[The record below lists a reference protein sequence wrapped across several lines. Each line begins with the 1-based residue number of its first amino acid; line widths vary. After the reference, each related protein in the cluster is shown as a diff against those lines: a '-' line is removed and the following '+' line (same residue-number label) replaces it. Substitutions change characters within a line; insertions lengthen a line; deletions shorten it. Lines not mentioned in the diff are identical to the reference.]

1 MHNFHVIFEP
11 ANYGAS
17 GEIWKQATSYWLTD
31 FGLLALWAPLPA
43 YTVPACPFGLNADP
57 GADADE
63 PGVPGP
69 VVTPQVCDGC
79 QVLPVLAAEAD
90 PMPSAIIA
98 AAPPKMTDA

>member
-1 MHNFHVIFEP
+1 M
-11 ANYGAS
+11 AGDYGAS

-31 FGLLALWAPLPA
+31 FGLLALCAPLPA
-43 YTVPACPFGLNADP
+43 YTVPASPSGLNADP

-79 QVLPVLAAEAD
+79 PGLPVLAAEAD
-90 PMPSAIIA
+90 PILSAAIA
-98 AAPPKMTDA
+98 AAPPRMTDA